1 MTAVRPASPPRPP
14 DPLGHRVRRWAGVAT
29 RVVFLGLVAL
39 AIVVPLVYAAVSG
52 LRDTG
57 QIRNRPV
64 DLPSDWFPHKYVEI
78 LTGEM
83 YWRQLFNSVVVAGIT
98 TAIVVGLAAMAAFAF
113 ARLSFPGK
121 EKLYTLFVLG
131 LLFPVA
137 IAILPLFI
145 LVRQLGLMDNPLGVA
160 LPLAAFGLPLTVVI
174 LRPFFR
180 AIPVELEDAAR
191 IDGCSTFGFFRRIV
205 LPLSKPALATVSV
218 LAIVGAWNAFLLPLV
233 VFSSQGQWTLPLGV
247 MNFSTQY
254 TSDTARVLAYTTLSM
269 VPALLFYVVA
279 ERQIVSGLTAGSVKG

>member
-1 MTAVRPASPPRPP
+1 MPSAPVEHRLAHVLGTSLRVAVMF
-14 DPLGHRVRRWAGVAT
+14 VVA
-29 RVVFLGLVAL
+29 A
-39 AIVVPLVYAAVSG
+39 AIVVPLVYAVIGG

-57 QIRNRPV
+57 EIRNRPV
-64 DLPSDWFPHKYVEI
+64 ALPSDWFPHKYLEI
-78 LTGEM
+78 LGSET
-83 YWRQLFNSVVVAGIT
+83 YWRELFNSVIVATIT
-98 TAIVVGLAAMAAFAF
+98 TLIVVGLAAMAAFAF
-113 ARLSFPGK
+113 ARMTFPGK

-145 LVRQLGLMDNPLGVA
+145 LVRQLGLLDSPLGVA
-160 LPLAAFGLPLTVVI
+160 LPLAAFGLPLTIVI

-191 IDGCSTFGFFRRIV
+191 IDGCSAFGFFWRIV
-205 LPLSKPALATVSV
+205 LPLSRPALATVAV

-233 VFSSQGQWTLPLGV
+233 VFSSSDQWTLPLGV

-254 TSDTARVLAYTTLSM
+254 TSDTARVLAFTTLSL
-269 VPALLFYVVA
+269 VPALIFYVIA
-279 ERQIVSGLTAGSVKG
+279 ERQIVGGLTAGAVKG

>member
-1 MTAVRPASPPRPP
+1 MSAARPTGSPRPP
-14 DPLGHRVRRWAGVAT
+14 APVGVRLRRWSAVTG
-29 RVVFLGLVAL
+29 RVVFLGLVVL
-39 AIVVPLVYAAVSG
+39 AILIPLLYAAVSG

-57 QIRNRPV
+57 EIRNRPV
-64 DLPSDWFPHKYVEI
+64 DLPSDWFPHKYIEI

-83 YWRQLFNSVVVAGIT
+83 YWQQLLNSIVVAAIT
-98 TAIVVGLAAMAAFAF
+98 TAVVVGLASMAAFAF
-113 ARLSFPGK
+113 ARMSFPGR

-145 LVRQLGLMDNPLGVA
+145 LVRQLGLLDSPLGVA

-191 IDGCSTFGFFRRIV
+191 IDGCTTFGFFRRIV

-233 VFSSQGQWTLPLGV
+233 VFSSKEQWTLPLGV

-254 TSDTARVLAYTTLSM
+254 TSDTARVFAYTTLSM

>member
-1 MTAVRPASPPRPP
+1 MDVPAVAPATRPSLS
-14 DPLGHRVRRWAGVAT
+14 LGGRLRRWVGSGSRA
-29 RVVFLGLVAL
+29 VFLGFVAL
-39 AIVVPLVYAAVSG
+39 AILVPLIYAAVSG

-57 QIRNRPV
+57 EIRNRPV
-64 DLPSDWFPHKYVEI
+64 DLPTDWFPHKYIEI
-78 LTGEM
+78 LTGQM
-83 YWRQLFNSVVVAGIT
+83 YWQELFNSVVVAAVAT
-98 TAIVVGLAAMAAFAF
+98 TVVVTLAAMAAFAF
-113 ARLSFPGK
+113 ARLEFPGR

-145 LVRQLGLMDNPLGVA
+145 LVRQLGLLDNPLGVA

-191 IDGCSTFGFFRRIV
+191 MDGCSTLGFFWRVV

-218 LAIVGAWNAFLLPLV
+218 LAVVGAWNAFLLPLV
-233 VFSSQGQWTLPLGV
+233 VFSTQEQWTLPLGV

-254 TSDTARVLAYTTLSM
+254 TSDTARVLAYTTLSI

-279 ERQIVSGLTAGSVKG
+279 ERQIVRGLTAGSVKG

>member
-1 MTAVRPASPPRPP
+1 MGA
-14 DPLGHRVRRWAGVAT
+14 
-29 RVVFLGLVAL
+29 VAL
-39 AIVVPLVYAAVSG
+39 AIIVPLVYAAVSG

-64 DLPSDWFPHKYVEI
+64 DLPNDWFPHKYVEI

-145 LVRQLGLMDNPLGVA
+145 LVRQLGLLDNPLGVA

>member
-1 MTAVRPASPPRPP
+1 MTAVTPATPPRAP
-14 DPLGHRVRRWAGVAT
+14 DPLGHRVRRWSGVAT
-29 RVVFLGLVAL
+29 RVLFLGAVAL
-39 AIVVPLVYAAVSG
+39 AIMIPLVYAAVSG

-64 DLPSDWFPHKYVEI
+64 DLPADWFPHKYVEI

-98 TAIVVGLAAMAAFAF
+98 TAVVVGLAAMAAFAF

-145 LVRQLGLMDNPLGVA
+145 LVRQLGLLDNPLGVA

-233 VFSSQGQWTLPLGV
+233 VFSSQEQWTLPLGV